1 MKLKFNVTFKNG
13 LKTVATVEGVKE
25 VDTKDV
31 TVNDLGEAVHQVE
44 QHLEK
49 LTGLRVHVEQVS

>member
-1 MKLKFNVTFKNG
+1 MKFFFNVVFKSG
-13 LKTVATVEGVKE
+13 LKTVATVAGVKE

-31 TVNDLGEAVHQVE
+31 SAVDLGEAVHQVE